1 MNGFTIYKEYY
12 DLITLLSEKEQQE
25 LLLAITKYMFDDI
38 EPELNERQVKIFNNL
53 RRPLDK
59 SKKRSQC
66 GSIKSQNDIQN
77 NNNDETKES
86 QNEIKTKSNQNQ
98 NENKIDNESENKTK
112 THQDVN
118 VIVNVN
124 DNVNVNG
131 NVKKI
136 SIEEIKG
143 IIEYLNLKTNSHY
156 KYTTDKT
163 QSLIKARI
171 NDGFTLND
179 FKIVIDNKCEEWIG
193 TEFEKFLR
201 PETLFSNK
209 FESYLNQR
217 NTAKPKIRNDEQ
229 WAILKGV
236 YDGTIKID

>member
-124 DNVNVNG
+124 DNVD
-131 NVKKI
+131 VKNNI
-136 SIEEIKG
+136 LDEIKE
-143 IIEYLNLKTNSHY
+143 IIDYLNIKSNSHY
-156 KYTTDKT
+156 KYSSDKT
-163 QSLIKARI
+163 KSLIKARMD
-171 NDGFTLND
+171 DGFTLDD
-179 FKIVIDNKCEEWIG
+179 FKAVIDKKYNEWVG
-193 TEFEKFLR
+193 TDMEKYLR
-201 PETLFSNK
+201 PETLFGNK
-209 FESYLNQR
+209 FESYLNQ
-217 NTAKPKIRNDEQ
+217 KITNEIKNMKKSDKQME
-229 WAILKGV
+229 ILKGV
-236 YDGTIKID
+236 YNGTIKID

>member
-12 DLITLLSEKEQQE
+12 ELITLLTEKEQQE
-25 LLLAITKYMFDDI
+25 LSLAIMRYMFENI
-38 EPELNERQVKIFNNL
+38 EPTLNDRQTKIFNNL

-59 SKKRSQC
+59 SKNRGKS
-66 GSIKSQNDIQN
+66 GSITKSSEEQ
-77 NNNDETKES
+77 KE
-86 QNEIKTKSNQNQ
+86 NETKSNENQ
-98 NENKIDNESENKTK
+98 NENKTK

-118 VIVNVN
+118 VIVN